1 MGNITSSSSFT
12 DYRWLKPIQDPHG
25 RDYYTPLPLN
35 RMLTIESKYKKY
47 QHHEITQSE
56 KTKYNFDFDSETL
69 KENDI
74 INYRKKL
81 PIEDLNIYRHL
92 RNYKMYQL
100 FTLLTCSMIRNKS
113 LNLIIIYLFV

>member
-47 QHHEITQSE
+47 QHLNHGRNQ
-56 KTKYNFDFDSETL
+56 
-69 KENDI
+69 ENLFAHMPEGHLHS
-74 INYRKKL
+74 KKSVSY
-81 PIEDLNIYRHL
+81 LNS
-92 RNYKMYQL
+92 NS
-100 FTLLTCSMIRNKS
+100 FS
-113 LNLIIIYLFV
+113 